1 METTS
6 YLYSFNRCH
15 LIPRSAL
22 RAFAALQQIPD
33 AEKCPQ
39 VVDFAN
45 QIKGTSD
52 LRRMYEGI
60 QKDANHSIAY
70 NHESNSHEENMVY

>member
-1 METTS
+1 M
-6 YLYSFNRCH
+6 LVAC
-15 LIPRSAL
+15 RSAL

-45 QIKGTSD
+45 QIKSTPD

-60 QKDANHSIAY
+60 QKDANHSMGY
-70 NHESNSHEENMVY
+70 NHDNSHEENMVY